1 MFLLGEIMNYLFYD
15 EQNLSKDNAA
25 LFNQLFEGKDCNVFP
40 LSVSDSLTYSPLI
53 TEKLTVVLG
62 LKYNNIAKDFLVFL
76 ETLEKQNATVLNVD
90 VIFVC
95 KRTDDSKFA
104 VSWLNQLSQDKVF
117 MLNIL
122 GEFDA
127 ENLAGDAETLAKV
140 LNVNKYKAQKKV
152 KVDNTQVAN
161 HITIYT
167 DGACSGNPGAGGWG
181 AILMTDN
188 KQKEISG
195 FDPSTTNNKME
206 LTAVIVALEQ
216 LKQPCN
222 VELYSDSAY
231 VVNALLQ
238 GWLENWKKNG
248 WKGADK
254 KPVKNIDLWQRL
266 DYLLTIHNVSF
277 NKVKGHADNPYNNRC
292 DELATGEIAQHA
304 NQE

>member
-1 MFLLGEIMNYLFYD
+1 MNYLFYD
-15 EQNLSKDNAA
+15 EQNLSKDNIA
-25 LFNQLFEGKDCNVFP
+25 LISELFEEKDCDIFP

-62 LKYNNIAKDFLVFL
+62 LKFNHVTKDFLIFL
-76 ETLEKQNATVLNVD
+76 ETLEKQNSNLASID
-90 VIFVC
+90 VIVVN
-95 KRTDDSKFA
+95 KRSDDSKFA
-104 VSWLNQLSQDKVF
+104 ITWLNHLAQNNLF
-117 MLNIL
+117 NINIL

-127 ENLAGDAETLAKV
+127 ENLAGDIEMISNILK
-140 LNVNKYKAQKKV
+140 VNKYPARKKI
-152 KVDNTQVAN
+152 KIDKTQITN
-161 HITIYT
+161 QITIYT

-181 AILMTDN
+181 ALLMSGN
-188 KQKEISG
+188 KTKEISG

-206 LTAVIVALEQ
+206 LTAVIVALET

-231 VVNALLQ
+231 VVNAMLQ
-238 GWLENWKKNG
+238 GWLENWKSNG

-266 DYLLTIHNVSF
+266 DALLAIHNVRF

-292 DELATGEIAQHA
+292 DELATGEIAKHA
-304 NQE
+304 NEQ